1 MPWLGNSGIIWVIQ
15 KNQKDVMSTASR
27 TRANA
32 KKIRRRTSNTWQW
45 LVDGIYGNH
54 CSHWK
59 PTTSNVE
66 GQQMT
71 IWILI
76 LGFKGLSTRF
86 WHCVVWNCKRF
97 QCEQWLPWKPLQ
109 FHTTQL
115 NPNIK
120 IQIFICC
127 PFTFSVEVVRRSCW
141 SINKIH
147 FLWSCP
153 WYSWPLC
160 FIKHWYYEEK
170 FEANHS

>member
-1 MPWLGNSGIIWVIQ
+1 MTWLGNSGIIWVIQ

-45 LVDGIYGNH
+45 LVDGFYGNH

-76 LGFKGLSTRF
+76 SGFKGLSTRF
-86 WHCVVWNCKRF
+86 WYCVVWNCKRF
-97 QCEQWLPWKPLQ
+97 QCQQWLPWKPLQ
-109 FHTTQL
+109 FHTIQL

-120 IQIFICC
+120 IQILICC
-127 PFTFSVEVVRRSCW
+127 PYTFPVEVVRRSCW
-141 SINKIH
+141 R
-147 FLWSCP
+147 
-153 WYSWPLC
+153 
-160 FIKHWYYEEK
+160 FIFCDHVL
-170 FEANHS
+170 ATPDRSVL